1 MRLIAEQYEKKW
13 VKLVVAI
20 AANTA
25 FLVLLLKIFTPRY
38 EINDDMFI
46 SMFIDGQMANKS
58 NYILFCNYFLAA
70 VLRWLYCISDN
81 AFPIYCYLQYGMMLF
96 AFTGI
101 GYVLLRRCV
110 FPVALAA
117 NALLL
122 GAFAAGCYLSLT
134 YTKTASVAATAG
146 IMLILFGRTYMAC
159 KVEARISTAVGIL
172 LCMLS
177 STMRIESFGLVL
189 IIVFPLGLY
198 ELLMATKEKRCR
210 LQAAAAFLAPF
221 MLMLIIV
228 SGLYGG
234 NKIIWNKS
242 PYMEYQEFIDGAR
255 KITDFHSNF
264 NGYGLMPDVYD
275 SLNITPEVCE
285 MSRQYQSYDDT
296 EIWNAEVLQ
305 QISQERD
312 KLGVYPKFP
321 ELIRTY
327 AVCWKSFMQYSFIWG
342 VVGLLLL
349 CLVVTNKKSKYCAYV
364 VAAQLFI
371 FSCLYMLFIWMDR
384 YLVTRID
391 TGMFLAISAS
401 FLWMMK
407 TESLGRWK
415 TGLCLVITTLAV
427 FICAYQNRL
436 SSPWYPGNQVAD
448 YSYSKQQI
456 QSLIDDEHLFLV
468 GNKALNLYLYSPLEP
483 MPAGYRDKLYFS
495 GGWVVRHPQVVE
507 VLADY
512 GLENPYRDVINNDMV
527 YVIPNDIEQT
537 MKYINHYYN
546 ENARAELVQD
556 LTSELGINIYRIVA

>member
-1 MRLIAEQYEKKW
+1 MRLIAEQYEKNW
-13 VKLVVAI
+13 VKLVLAV
-20 AANTA
+20 AANVI

-46 SMFIDGQMANKS
+46 SMFIDGQLANKS
-58 NYILFCNYFLAA
+58 NYNLCCNYFLSALLNLLYNLSSNRIPVYSY
-70 VLRWLYCISDN
+70 VLY
-81 AFPIYCYLQYGMMLF
+81 FMMLVS
-96 AFTGI
+96 FTGI
-101 GYVLLRRCV
+101 CYILLRRCK
-110 FPVALAA
+110 FLVALAESA
-117 NALLL
+117 CLL
-122 GAFAAGCYLSLT
+122 GAFAANCYLGLT
-134 YTKTASVAATAG
+134 FTKTASVAITAG
-146 IMLILFGRTYMAC
+146 ILLMLYSKDERVG
-159 KVEARISTAVGIL
+159 KVEHWTGLSIGIILCLYSCTLRIH
-172 LCMLS
+172 
-177 STMRIESFGLVL
+177 SFGIGLL
-189 IIVFPLGLY
+189 LLFPLGMY
-198 ELLMATKEKRCR
+198 ELLLSIKNKERKVK
-210 LQAAAAFLAPF
+210 AFFSYLMPF
-221 MLMLIIV
+221 MVMMAVAAGFYFGNELM
-228 SGLYGG
+228 
-234 NKIIWNKS
+234 WQRS
-242 PYMEYQEFIDGAR
+242 PYKEYKEFIESAR
-255 KITDFHSNF
+255 EITDYHSSF
-264 NGYGLMPDVYD
+264 NGYGLMPEVYD
-275 SLNITPEVCE
+275 SLGIMPELCD
-285 MSRQYQSYDDT
+285 MTKQYEGYDDT
-296 EIWNAEVLQ
+296 DVWTTEICRQVAKA
-305 QISQERD
+305 RD
-312 KLGVYPKFP
+312 ELGLYPKLP
-321 ELIRTY
+321 ELLKTY
-327 AVCWKSFMQYSFIWG
+327 LGCWKEIILYGFIWG
-342 VVGLLLL
+342 PIGLALLWLLLSEKRKGQWFVL
-349 CLVVTNKKSKYCAYV
+349 L
-364 VAAQLFI
+364 AQLFI